1 MLPKRVYAKINL
13 DNIQKNV
20 KPIVERMGD
29 GVAVMGIVKADAY
42 GHGAVEVSKALLE
55 IGVKAF
61 GVATIGEAVELRKN
75 GIEAPILV
83 LGQIFK
89 EEIHTA
95 VEYDIASAMFDIHC
109 ARDLSEIA
117 LEQGKKAKIYIKI
130 DTGMGR
136 IGFQPCDESAEIIKE
151 IAALN
156 NIEIDGMFTHFA
168 CADSKDKASVNRQI
182 ERFTNFVAKV
192 KSEGVSLP
200 IVHCYNS
207 ASIVDFDKPL
217 FDMVRCGIITYG
229 LEPSD
234 EVSKTNIKLQKVM
247 SIKSHVA
254 YVKKVGAGFT
264 VSYGSTYVT
273 DKETEIAT
281 IPVGYGDGYP
291 RTLSNKGMVLIGGHF
306 AKIIGRVCMDQFM
319 VDVTGLGVSRGDEVI
334 LMGSDGENSITAEEI
349 GDLSGRFNYELV
361 CDINKRVPRV
371 YIKNGEI
378 IAVDDALEMH

>member
-1 MLPKRVYAKINL
+1 MLPSRVYAEINL
-13 DNIQKNV
+13 DAMCSNV
-20 KPIVERMGD
+20 SQALERMKP
-29 GVAVMGIVKADAY
+29 AKLMAIIKTDAY
-42 GHGAVEVSKALLE
+42 GHGAVRSAKALDE
-55 IGVKAF
+55 IGVYAF
-61 GVATIGEAVELRKN
+61 GVATPGEALELRRAEIKN
-75 GIEAPILV
+75 PILI
-83 LGQIFK
+83 LGYVF
-89 EEIHTA
+89 EEYFDRMI
-95 VEYDIASAMFDIHC
+95 ENDI
-109 ARDLSEIA
+109 DLSLFDLNTAKLLNSHAEK
-117 LEQGKKAKIYIKI
+117 LGKKARVHIKA